1 MLVQMLF
8 LILNILFYKFLNESQ
23 SEKVV
28 KQLTGHETQLNI
40 SQLVVVIDKTIFH
53 LM

>member
-1 MLVQMLF
+1 MLF
-8 LILNILFYKFLNESQ
+8 LILNILFYMFLNESQ

-28 KQLTGHETQLNI
+28 KQLTGHTRPLNI
-40 SQLVVVIDKTIFH
+40 SQLIIVIDKTIFH